1 LKKRLTKKR
10 LKTRHKSPRKGAFW
24 FGCGIMDSMKKPML
38 FVNEITGDI
47 VTVRSNQEALR
58 LPKEYHRLEFTK
70 NEDGKAVARFKIRSA
85 DGKGYATVDISENEL
100 GEVAHG
106 NAGAK

>member
-1 LKKRLTKKR
+1 MVG
-10 LKTRHKSPRKGAFW
+10 SW
-24 FGCGIMDSMKKPML
+24 YNDNMKKPML

-58 LPKEYHRLEFTK
+58 LPKEYHRLQFTK
-70 NEDGKAVARFKIRSA
+70 NEDGKAVARFRIRSI

-100 GEVAHG
+100 DEVIDG